1 MELWFLAEQLLL
13 FFSKLFYFF
22 FLNPR
27 SLFLEMAEIINPP
40 TPFTHTLILHSPP
53 PFYPLLPACLSCC
66 ILTKKVRDFSVFP
79 CQTQAVWTLSW
90 RQKRLYLQ
98 SDLTL
103 NASTQTPTHTRAHR
117 HTHTQSFNMV
127 RDDAGTTAP
136 LRCQFHSDH
145 VAAGRASHQWSV
157 SVDALSQTTSC

>member
-1 MELWFLAEQLLL
+1 
-13 FFSKLFYFF
+13 
-22 FLNPR
+22 
-27 SLFLEMAEIINPP
+27 MAEIINPP

-53 PFYPLLPACLSCC
+53 PFSPLLPACLSCC

-103 NASTQTPTHTRAHR
+103 NASTQTPTHTHV
-117 HTHTQSFNMV
+117 HTDTHTDTCTQTHTQSFNMV

-145 VAAGRASHQWSV
+145 VAAGQASDQWSA
-157 SVDALSQTTSC
+157 SVDALSQTTAC